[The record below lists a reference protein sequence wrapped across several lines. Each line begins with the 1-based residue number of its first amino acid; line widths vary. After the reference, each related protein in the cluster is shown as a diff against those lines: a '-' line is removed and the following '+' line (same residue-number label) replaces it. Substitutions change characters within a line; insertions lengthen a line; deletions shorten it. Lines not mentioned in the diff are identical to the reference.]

1 MTKKDILSLTST
13 TILLVAI
20 ATTMFLYAGGYRI
33 KKPEKENKKPLT
45 IKPTGLISIKSIPQ
59 GASVYI
65 NGVLVTATNNTIT
78 GVEPGK
84 HTIKVVKSGF
94 APWIKEVE
102 VFPELAT
109 DITAVLVSQTPRLE
123 PLTNTGAEN
132 PSISPTLSKLAFT
145 SKNPENPGVWLVS
158 LGNGSINLFRTS
170 PSAILK
176 DTPLTKYSES
186 LSLEWSP
193 DEKYLLI
200 QLPDNRYQL
209 FNINEK
215 TTKSILSKTE
225 LEELKKAWLEYV
237 KTKRASFIEKL
248 EISDEIKSL
257 AMMDDTLWAPDE
269 KKFLYTKQKG
279 DTIEYRVYNSEKP
292 LPVGE
297 KVDTLVFTT
306 KVSDPQ
312 PKISWYSDSF
322 HLIVVEGNI
331 KEQKKGEIYLIRIDG
346 TNKTEIYNNT
356 LYSDK
361 VFVSPD
367 GEKIIVLTS
376 FKSSG
381 QTDLYTIG
389 IR

>member
-1 MTKKDILSLTST
+1 MTKRDVLNLMST
-13 TILLVAI
+13 TAGLIVVTTAI
-20 ATTMFLYAGGYRI
+20 FLYAGGYRI
-33 KKPEKENKKPLT
+33 TKPQEENKKPIA
-45 IKPTGLISIKSIPQ
+45 IKPTGLISVKSIPQ

-65 NGVLVTATNNTIT
+65 NGVLVTATNNTIS

-94 APWIKEVE
+94 APWTKEVE

-132 PSISPTLSKLAFT
+132 PSISPTLSKLAFA
-145 SKNPENPGVWLVS
+145 SKDPENPGIWMVS
-158 LGNGSINLFRTS
+158 LGSGSINFFRTS
-170 PSAILK
+170 PNVILK

-186 LSLEWSP
+186 LSIEWSP

-200 QLPDNRYQL
+200 QLADNRYQL
-209 FNINEK
+209 FNINDK
-215 TTKSILSKTE
+215 TIKSVLTKTE
-225 LEELKKAWLEYV
+225 LEELKKAWAEYI
-237 KTKRASFIEKL
+237 KKKRASFLEKL
-248 EISDEIKSL
+248 EIDDETKSL
-257 AMMDDTLWAPDE
+257 AMLENTLWAPDE
-269 KKFLYTKQKG
+269 KKFLYTKQNG

-297 KVDTLVFTT
+297 KVDSLVFTT
-306 KVSDPQ
+306 KAKEPQ
-312 PKISWYSDSF
+312 PTISWYSDSF
-322 HLIVVEGNI
+322 HLVVVEGKV

-367 GEKIIVLTS
+367 GDKIIVLTS

-389 IR
+389 LR